1 MIEKVILKNFISHA
15 DTEVSLEEGVNI
27 FIGPNGSGKSSVIDA
42 ITYGLFGE
50 HTRGDNRNL
59 VRHGASNG
67 AVAVLFSV
75 GGRKF
80 SAERRFDATG
90 KLESS
95 TLRDISNNQL
105 LAVGERKQMGESM
118 TNEVEK
124 ILQLDYSKV
133 KIAAIVQQG
142 ELNSI
147 IKCDPRELKE
157 LVNKIIGLDK
167 LDTAYTNTK
176 EAIDSFRA
184 KLRNIYGYDDSN
196 LENILS
202 QIEELRKQEKEAEEN
217 LERVKRELSELYE
230 KESETKEKIELM
242 EPLKEKAT
250 ALKTKKESLI
260 PYVKRKV
267 QDLKKQIEDS
277 DKIIGEGKKY
287 LAIIQEKNVLEEE
300 NQKLIEKENNLIKE
314 KNELSTLLG
323 HWQGQLEV
331 AIKLEFKDNICPVC
345 GSKVEKIN
353 PIFDKEELG
362 KHIEE
367 VTNKL
372 EKISTELKQIEHL
385 KKKFK
390 EKEKTLEKAEA
401 WLESHKIQNLEQ
413 IVQLEKEKNQ
423 IVEKINKIP
432 TNMDSINI
440 QLMAID
446 EYSNKLVEEI
456 NSLQKEIAGF
466 DEKEYEH
473 LKKSLEKEIQPAI
486 TEKTVEKSK
495 FEEKKKTAEEN
506 LKKLEEA
513 YREISRAKKY
523 LNFYEKIRSEIFNR
537 DGQLALS
544 LRSWAL
550 KEISDMASEYIRL
563 FEMGISRISL
573 EEKKREV
580 DIKCYGNRG
589 LIDINS
595 MSGGEQVAVALALR
609 FAMANLM
616 GKGRIDFV
624 ILDEPTAHLDVER
637 RRSLLEL
644 INKLNSRLENIFLKQ
659 IIIIT
664 HDEEIFANSEVSA
677 LFKFG
682 TVNNVS
688 KVTKL

>member
-15 DTEVSLEEGVNI
+15 DTEVLLEEGVNI
-27 FIGPNGSGKSSVIDA
+27 FVGSNGSGKSSVIDA

-59 VRHGASNG
+59 VRYGASNG
-67 AVAVLFSV
+67 AVAVLFSA

-90 KLESS
+90 KLESA
-95 TLRDISNNQL
+95 TLRDVNNNQL
-105 LAVGERKQMGESM
+105 LVAGERRQKEESM
-118 TNEVEK
+118 TKEVEK

-157 LVNKIIGLDK
+157 LINKIIGIDK
-167 LDTAYTNTK
+167 LDTAFINIK

-202 QIEELRKQEKEAEEN
+202 QIEEFQKQKKDAEEN
-217 LERVKRELSELYE
+217 QKKVNQELSELY
-230 KESETKEKIELM
+230 KKDSEIKEKIKLM

-260 PYVKRKV
+260 KYVKTKI
-267 QDLKKQIEDS
+267 QELKKQIEDS
-277 DKIIGEGKKY
+277 DEIVGEGKKY
-287 LAIIQEKNVLEEE
+287 LTIIEEKNVFMEE
-300 NQKLIEKENNLIKE
+300 NQKLIEKEKRLTGE
-314 KNELSTLLG
+314 QKNLSTLLSR
-323 HWQGQLEV
+323 WQVQLEV
-331 AIKLEFKDNICPVC
+331 AGKLEFKDNICPVC

-353 PIFDKEELG
+353 PIFDKDELS
-362 KHIEE
+362 KHIKE

-372 EKISTELKQIEHL
+372 KDISDELNQIETL

-390 EKEKTLEKAEA
+390 EKEKALEKAEA

-413 IVQLEKEKNQ
+413 IVQLEKERNQ
-423 IVEKINKIP
+423 IVEKINKIL
-432 TNMDSINI
+432 TNMDSANI
-440 QLMAID
+440 QVMAID
-446 EYSNKLVEEI
+446 EYSNDLVEEI
-456 NSLQKEIAGF
+456 SSLEKEIAGF

-486 TEKTVEKSK
+486 NEKTEEKSRY
-495 FEEKKKTAEEN
+495 EEKKKAAEEK

-513 YREISRAKKY
+513 YMEISRAKKY

-580 DIKCYGNRG
+580 DIKCYGSRG

-637 RRSLLEL
+637 RRSLVEL
-644 INKLNSRLENIFLKQ
+644 IGRLNSRLVNMFLKQ

-677 LFKFG
+677 LFKFQI
-682 TVNNVS
+682 VNNMS
-688 KVTKL
+688 KVTKS